1 VMAILVWKAREH
13 FFSEGD
19 EAAFFSW
26 LQSIPGVLE
35 VRGQGREL
43 HIRLRSKRLSNHA
56 LRELIA
62 LYWRYG
68 GRLSELT
75 TFENAANTSWLRAPG
90 AFWYRK
96 MFG

>member
-1 VMAILVWKAREH
+1 MAILVWKARER

-26 LQSIPGVLE
+26 LGSIPGVVA

-43 HIRLRSKRLSNHA
+43 HIQLRSKRLSNHA

-68 GRLSELT
+68 GRLSELAM
-75 TFENAANTSWLRAPG
+75 FETAANTSWLRAPD
-90 AFWYRK
+90 AFWHRR